1 VSRPTGVIDGW
12 QMASMFSWLRPNDLV
27 WNYWVNNYLLGQ
39 DPPAFD
45 ILAWNADQTR
55 MSSAFHRQMLD
66 MVAGNQLTH
75 PGALTVL
82 GTPIDISRIACDT
95 YVAAGRTDHITP
107 WKACYR
113 TTQMVSGRT
122 KFVLVSS
129 GHIQTVV
136 ADPKHHG
143 LGYYLNPQTPTDPER
158 WLADA
163 ERHEG
168 SWWEDWA
175 DWLSERSGEQTAAP
189 ETLGSSRHPAL
200 EPAPGSYVRH

>member
-1 VSRPTGVIDGW
+1 
-12 QMASMFSWLRPNDLV
+12 MFSWLRPNDLV

-55 MSSAFHRQMLD
+55 LSSAFHHQILD

-82 GTPIDISRIACDT
+82 GTPIDISRIDCDT
-95 YVAAGRTDHITP
+95 YVVAGRTDHITP
-107 WKACYR
+107 WKSCYR
-113 TTQMVSGRT
+113 TTQMVSGRSQ
-122 KFVLVSS
+122 FVLVSS

-136 ADPKHHG
+136 ADPKHRG
-143 LGYYLNPQTPTDPER
+143 LGYYLNPETPPEAED
-158 WLADA
+158 WLARA

-168 SWWEDWA
+168 SWWEHWA
-175 DWLSERSGEQTAAP
+175 DWLGERSGKQIAAP
-189 ETLGSSRHPAL
+189 TSLGSDRFPAQD
-200 EPAPGSYVRH
+200 PAPGRYVR